1 MANPITFFAPW
12 PTRLLHLSGT
22 IAQEQTPAAHKS
34 SINDFRL
41 RNELVQIVRH
51 GGARLRYIG

>member
-1 MANPITFFAPW
+1 M
-12 PTRLLHLSGT
+12 LHLSGT
-22 IAQEQTPAAHKS
+22 IAQEQTAAAHKS

-41 RNELVQIVRH
+41 RNELAQIVRH